1 MGLSLVGDTYELEMD
16 SALLDAIG
24 RLNKQDKAEVAHFI
38 IDPVVL
44 FILGATSRRSL
55 TVSEMAPSI
64 NLPIAT
70 CYKLVYQL
78 ESFGL
83 MSRVGVSRTTGRGKA
98 STYTSILKSLSLELK
113 NGTIL
118 MTVTWKNNHRETFR
132 RELSTEPTNT
142 AFSLLVN
149 PMDLSISD
157 EYVEPRYRGYL
168 HQTVKDVAIE

>member
-1 MGLSLVGDTYELEMD
+1 MGLRLVGDTYELDMD
-16 SALLDAIG
+16 SALLDAIS

-78 ESFGL
+78 EAFGL
-83 MSRVGVSRTTGRGKA
+83 MSKVGVSRTSGRGKA
-98 STYTSILKSLSLELK
+98 STYTSILKSLNLELK
-113 NGTIL
+113 NGSIL
-118 MTVTWKNNHRETFR
+118 MTVTWKNNQRETFR
-132 RELSTEPTNT
+132 RELNTEPTNT
-142 AFSLLVN
+142 AFSLLVS
-149 PMDLSISD
+149 PMDLTMD
-157 EYVEPRYRGYL
+157 EYVEPRYRGYMP
-168 HQTVKDVAIE
+168 QVKKIGATE

>member
-1 MGLSLVGDTYELEMD
+1 MVGDTYELDMD

-70 CYKLVYQL
+70 CYKLVYQM

-83 MSRVGVSRTTGRGKA
+83 MMPVD
-98 STYTSILKSLSLELK
+98 
-113 NGTIL
+113 
-118 MTVTWKNNHRETFR
+118 
-132 RELSTEPTNT
+132 
-142 AFSLLVN
+142 N
-149 PMDLSISD
+149 PI
-157 EYVEPRYRGYL
+157 
-168 HQTVKDVAIE
+168 TVKELFIAPSLNGRTPESHHGSQPRHVYGLSRRLLRGVPS

>member
-1 MGLSLVGDTYELEMD
+1 VGESYELDMD

-64 NLPIAT
+64 NLPMAT

-78 ESFGL
+78 EAFGL
-83 MSRVGVSRTTGRGKA
+83 MSKVGVSRTTGRGKA
-98 STYTSILKSLSLELK
+98 SIYTSILKSLNLELK
-113 NGTIL
+113 NGSIL
-118 MTVTWKNNHRETFR
+118 MTVTWKNNQRETFR
-132 RELSTEPTNT
+132 RELNTEPTNT
-142 AFSLLVN
+142 AFALMVKTT
-149 PMDLSISD
+149 DQSIPD
-157 EYVEPRYRGYL
+157 EYIEPRYRSYL
-168 HQTVKDVAIE
+168 NSPVKNVGATE

>member
-1 MGLSLVGDTYELEMD
+1 MD
-16 SALLDAIG
+16 SAILDAIG
-24 RLNKQDKAEVAHFI
+24 RLNKQDKAEVANFI

-44 FILGATSRRSL
+44 FILGATSRRCL

-83 MSRVGVSRTTGRGKA
+83 MSKVGVSRTSGRGKA
-98 STYTSILKSLSLELK
+98 STYTSILKSLNLELK
-113 NGTIL
+113 NGAIL
-118 MTVTWKNNHRETFR
+118 MTVTWKNNQRESFK

-142 AFSLLVN
+142 AFSLLIN
-149 PMDLSISD
+149 PLDMTTSE
-157 EYVEPRYRGYL
+157 EYVEPRYRGYIANP
-168 HQTVKDVAIE
+168 VKNIGATE